1 MYYTGAMTIDD
12 LKVFPVWMSVDPTVS
27 RDPQEATTSFDRLN
41 ETIYFTNHENKIA
54 FSQC

>member
-1 MYYTGAMTIDD
+1 MTIDD

-41 ETIYFTNHENKIA
+41 ETIYFTNHDNKIA